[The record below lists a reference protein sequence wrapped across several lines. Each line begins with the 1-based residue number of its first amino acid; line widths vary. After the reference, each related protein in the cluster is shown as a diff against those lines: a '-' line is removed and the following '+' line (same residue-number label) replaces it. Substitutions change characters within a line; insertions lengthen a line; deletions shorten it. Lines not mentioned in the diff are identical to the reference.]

1 MSRFVIRPGETDF
14 DVQDRIQ
21 GDLNLPMTHRGECQ
35 VAEIIE
41 TLQGRQLDTIY
52 CSPSEPALSAATKVA
67 KALDVPLKVLD
78 RLGNVNLGLWQG
90 LSRSEIRQKQPRL
103 FRQWEEE
110 PESICAP
117 QGETCEEASER
128 VQRALRKVIRKN
140 GSFAVVASEPLA
152 TLIVSVLKGDSPRLC
167 GPAKMAA
174 SRSQMDCL
182 ETADTVS

>member
-41 TLQGRQLDTIY
+41 ALRGRQLDFIY
-52 CSPSEPALSAATKVA
+52 SSPNEPALSAAQHVA
-67 KALDVPLKVLD
+67 RALDVPLKVLD
-78 RLGNVNLGLWQG
+78 QLGNVNLGLWQG

-110 PESICAP
+110 PESVCAP
-117 QGETCEEASER
+117 QGETSEEA
-128 VQRALRKVIRKN
+128 
-140 GSFAVVASEPLA
+140 
-152 TLIVSVLKGDSPRLC
+152 
-167 GPAKMAA
+167 
-174 SRSQMDCL
+174 
-182 ETADTVS
+182 